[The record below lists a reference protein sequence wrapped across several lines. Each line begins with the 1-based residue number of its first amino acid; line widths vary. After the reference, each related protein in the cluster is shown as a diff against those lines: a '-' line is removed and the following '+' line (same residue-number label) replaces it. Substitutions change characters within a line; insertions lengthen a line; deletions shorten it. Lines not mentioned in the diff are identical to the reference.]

1 MRDDFIDF
9 IFRDFFVT
17 VVKTLSIQ
25 KNRFPFPSISIPQSR
40 CRSRLIPTC
49 TENVSEPSGST
60 HPAVS
65 HLYSANWNS
74 SVTTELELA
83 RLARLPLTLFL
94 EIIGVIFFRTPD

>member
-1 MRDDFIDF
+1 M
-9 IFRDFFVT
+9 
-17 VVKTLSIQ
+17 
-25 KNRFPFPSISIPQSR
+25 
-40 CRSRLIPTC
+40 
-49 TENVSEPSGST
+49 SEPSGST